1 MASVAV
7 RVMSRQGHAPKPAP
21 VHPFDRQFGTD
32 TSGLIP
38 ASALATGHSNDAHVT
53 AYYGVA
59 PSILQGVIDLWLRVG
74 PSLPIDRYTFLD
86 VGAGKGRAM
95 LCASQHPFAQVVGVE
110 LNPGLAAIANANLV
124 LFEEHPEAQMLSP
137 ARVVQGDALEV
148 PLPEGPLLVFLFHPF
163 EAPVLRRFAAR
174 LVAHGATERCDLLYV
189 NSEHGM
195 VLDRMERL
203 ERVFHGRVAMSAED
217 HLADLAEIEEQ
228 TEYGSTG
235 DELCSLYRLV

>member
-124 LFEEHPEAQMLSP
+124 LFEEHPE
-137 ARVVQGDALEV
+137 V